1 MVGATDPK
9 TPRSNLVAWVAVPLL
24 ALPLGL
30 PVGRFALIRW
40 DQHRA
45 EAAALAELARPQ
57 PLPAAYGVL
66 GGIRLEQ
73 GRLAEAI
80 PLLQKAA
87 VWEASQG
94 RDTRDSLCLAKAE
107 IDGAA
112 KGVPGANQAAAAQA
126 LQQAERLAVGL
137 AQGKQAQTYF
147 SAGLFWR
154 QLGHRDEALRDL
166 RTAVRLQP
174 DDWVDLGPL
183 EGRGKTSGLAGYY
196 QKMLAA
202 AEQDRAALTAGGTP

>member
-1 MVGATDPK
+1 MAGAIAPK

-24 ALPLGL
+24 VLPLGL

-45 EAAALAELARPQ
+45 EAAAQAELTRPQ
-57 PLPAAYGVL
+57 PEPAAYGVL

-73 GRLAEAI
+73 GRLAEAL
-80 PLLQKAA
+80 PLLQQAA
-87 VWEASQG
+87 VWEAAQA

-112 KGVPGANQAAAAQA
+112 QGIPGASKDAAAQA
-126 LQQAERLAVGL
+126 LRQAERLAAGL
-137 AQGKQAQTYF
+137 ASGKQAQTYF

-154 QLGHRDEALRDL
+154 QMGRPDEALKDL
-166 RTAVRLQP
+166 RLAVRLQP
-174 DDWVDLGPL
+174 DDWVDLGPA

-202 AEQDRAALTAGGTP
+202 AEQDRAALTAGGKP

>member
-1 MVGATDPK
+1 M
-9 TPRSNLVAWVAVPLL
+9 TPRSKWVAWVVVPLL

-30 PVGRFALIRW
+30 PLGRFALIRW

-45 EAAALAELARPQ
+45 ERAAMAELAKPR

-80 PLLQKAA
+80 PLLQQAA
-87 VWEASQG
+87 RWEASQG
-94 RDTRDSLCLAKAE
+94 RDTRDSLCLAKAQ
-107 IDGAA
+107 IDGSAQ
-112 KGVPGANQAAAAQA
+112 GVPGANLGAATDA
-126 LQQAERLAVGL
+126 LLQAERLAKALPV
-137 AQGKQAQTYF
+137 GKQSQTYF

-154 QLGHRDEALRDL
+154 QMGRHREALQDL
-166 RTAVRLQP
+166 GLAVKLQP
-174 DDWVDLGPL
+174 DDWVDLGP
-183 EGRGKTSGLAGYY
+183 EGREKTPGLAGYY

-202 AEQDRAALTAGGTP
+202 AEQD